1 MRQEWYLT
9 TQPGWTMASSWELRT
24 RGIDG
29 QVTSCHRDSTLLAAL
44 PLPHDQLLTP
54 ASVFGCLLDA
64 NATGTEDATVVFARR
79 LEPEALKTAALT
91 WLTHVKGPRRRS
103 YCILSEVYGETAS
116 TRKTLATA
124 VGMAL
129 RHAFPHWKRTAADGL
144 RFSCTADPQTALL
157 GLQLYT
163 NLSRHTEG
171 REGTLRDHL
180 ACGLLVLAR
189 VQPQDVVLDPFM
201 GTGTILRMA
210 ATRFKVR
217 SCMGLEI
224 DPRVYAL
231 AQEQL
236 AGTDAKLVQGS
247 YERIHRAQV
256 PKRVKVVS
264 NLPFGVKFPRIPTD
278 SLVQFLFRELEP
290 EAVSL
295 LMSRDQAKAFRTIGG
310 LAMKNVLVL
319 GQPASIVYS
328 LTPTSRGR

>member
-1 MRQEWYLT
+1 MREEWYLT

-29 QVTSCHRDSTLLAAL
+29 QVTSCHRDSTLLAAV

-54 ASVFGCLLDA
+54 AAVFGCLLRAD
-64 NATGTEDATVVFARR
+64 ATGTEDATVGLARR
-79 LEPEALKTAALT
+79 LESRALKATALR

-103 YCILSEVYGETAS
+103 YCILSELHGQTAS

-129 RHAFPHWKRTAADGL
+129 HHVFPHWKLTAADGL
-144 RFSCTADPQTALL
+144 RFACTADPQTALL

-180 ACGLLVLAR
+180 ACGLLVMAR

-217 SCMGLEI
+217 HCIGLEI
-224 DPRVYAL
+224 DPGAYAL

-236 AGTDAKLVQGS
+236 AGTTARLVQGS
-247 YERIHRAQV
+247 FEHMHRARV

-264 NLPFGVKFPRIPTD
+264 NLPFGIKFPRIPTA
-278 SLVQFLFRELEP
+278 SLVQFLFEELDP

-295 LMSRDQAKAFRTIGG
+295 LMSRDQAKTFRTIGG
-310 LAMKNVLVL
+310 LAVKNVLVL

-328 LTPTSRGR
+328 LTPAPHGR

>member
-29 QVTSCHRDSTLLAAL
+29 QITSCHRDSTLLTAL

-54 ASVFGCLLDA
+54 SAVFGCLLRAD
-64 NATGTEDATVVFARR
+64 ATGTEDATVVLARR
-79 LEPEALKTAALT
+79 LEPRTLKTAALR
-91 WLTHVKGPRRRS
+91 WLTQVKGPRRRS
-103 YCILSEVYGETAS
+103 YCILSEAHGQTAS
-116 TRKTLATA
+116 TRKALATA

-163 NLSRHTEG
+163 NLTRHTEG

-180 ACGLLVLAR
+180 ACGLLIMAR

-217 SCMGLEI
+217 HCIGLEI
-224 DPRVYAL
+224 DPGAYTL
-231 AQEQL
+231 AEERL

-247 YERIHRAQV
+247 FERIHRAQV

-278 SLVQFLFRELEP
+278 SLLQFLFRELAP

-310 LAMKNVLVL
+310 LALKNVLVL

-328 LTPTSRGR
+328 LTPAPRGR

>member
-9 TQPGWTMASSWELRT
+9 TQPGWTVASSWELRT

-44 PLPHDQLLTP
+44 PLPHNQLLTP
-54 ASVFGCLLDA
+54 AAVFGCLLRA
-64 NATGTEDATVVFARR
+64 NATGTEDATAVLARR
-79 LEPEALKTAALT
+79 LEPRALKAAALR

-103 YCILSEVYGETAS
+103 YCILSEVHGQTAS
-116 TRKTLATA
+116 TRKILAGA
-124 VGMAL
+124 VGVAL

-144 RFSCTADPQTALL
+144 HFSCTADPQTALL

-163 NLSRHTEG
+163 NLTRHTEG

-180 ACGLLVLAR
+180 ACGLLIMAR
-189 VQPQDVVLDPFM
+189 VQPQDVILDPFM

-217 SCMGLEI
+217 HCIGLEV
-224 DPRVYAL
+224 DPGTYAL

-236 AGTDAKLVQGS
+236 AGTDARLVQGS
-247 YERIHRAQV
+247 FERFHRAQV

-264 NLPFGVKFPRIPTD
+264 NLPFGVKFPRVPTD
-278 SLVQFLFRELEP
+278 ALVQFLFRELDP

-295 LMSRDQAKAFRTIGG
+295 LMSRDQAKAFRTISG
-310 LAMKNVLVL
+310 LAVKNVLVL

-328 LTPTSRGR
+328 LTPAPCGR

>member
-1 MRQEWYLT
+1 
-9 TQPGWTMASSWELRT
+9 MASSWELRT
-24 RGIDG
+24 RGLDG
-29 QVTSCHRDSTLLAAL
+29 QVMSCHRDSTLLAAL

-54 ASVFGCLLDA
+54 AAVFGCLVGA
-64 NATGTEDATVVFARR
+64 NATGTEDATVLLSRR
-79 LEPEALKTAALT
+79 LEPGMLKTAVLR

-103 YCILSEVYGETAS
+103 YCILSEVHGQTAS
-116 TRKTLATA
+116 TRKNLATA

-129 RHAFPHWKRTAADGL
+129 RRAFPHWKRTAADGL
-144 RFSCTADPQTALL
+144 RFSCTADPATALL

-180 ACGLLVLAR
+180 ACGLLVMAR

-217 SCMGLEI
+217 HCIGLEI
-224 DPRVYAL
+224 DPGAYAL

-236 AGTDAKLVQGS
+236 AGTDARLVQGS
-247 YERIHRAQV
+247 FEHMHRAHV

-264 NLPFGVKFPRIPTD
+264 NLPFGIKFPRIPTD
-278 SLVQFLFRELEP
+278 SLVRFLFEELNS

-295 LMSRDQAKAFRTIGG
+295 LMSRDQANAFRAISG
-310 LAMKNVLVL
+310 LAVKNVLVL
-319 GQPASIVYS
+319 GRPASIVYS
-328 LTPTSRGR
+328 VTPTPRGR